1 MASLLD
7 KIRGAISGL
16 RNDTQNNLNDNQGLF
31 QRGKFTPIKSAQQ
44 SISNFAQQNPH
55 NLIVKWSSQAPSQEI
70 PYMQKTFTIPKIPVV
85 SEYVKYVAAPQAEA
99 LQKGVQSYIKIKH
112 PSVYGKPK
120 IEDFGN
126 VMGGL
131 GAINPIEPVVGGGI
145 GAIMKAVENIVN
157 KQPIDKDL
165 YSSYRQGFEFQ
176 TKLGPLSKLTS
187 TILKPVLS
195 KLNPSGM
202 QSINTYVNLANNA
215 TDKMMRDKFL
225 KLGFD
230 RFIKQVGEKTIS
242 GAIGMGTY
250 GALEEAKDWK
260 ERAYNIFKNAVLGGV
275 MEGGIRGGGQLLD
288 VGIKQGVEPYI
299 SNMIDITK
307 RNPEGGYIKIPE
319 KKMIISSKNIV
330 SELPATTEINMSAQ
344 LPSNLAKAKP
354 RYNYGSKAFIP
365 EFANDVD
372 KALYITAQKT
382 PSRLDAEYRSF
393 LKDLGFTDQDINVQ
407 GQKVRNYIKQ
417 QASISEGGDY
427 SNPAKIKVVSQMQI
441 PNAPKTINMASPQE
455 EILPA
460 NKITQ
465 NFKNSASKLL
475 GGETPKTNT
484 VNTKNVVFSPEE
496 KQRMLDELN
505 NKNKPLNYTPLNPQ
519 DPFYNI
525 ERMNIS
531 AEGKKRI
538 VDELNTIKPE
548 IEAIVGKPLTDAE
561 VIQTAKT
568 TSDDLIKTIG
578 RQKTEELA
586 ASQLRLRQKIA
597 QMAESGT
604 VDQEFIQAIKAD
616 KAFGENTA
624 RLLQK
629 RSINVDPVSSE
640 GKLKTYLINKILNVV
655 DDEDKILNASKN
667 VDWNNKEQVTEF
679 YRTFVKPTTGE
690 FLDKLRYSSM
700 LSSPNT
706 HLINISSNWQGTGLL
721 TPIQKTIEGTIDSF
735 LTGLSGGKRVR
746 TRFTGEGLAYAKG
759 YYNKQAFTD
768 AYQKLLDTFQ
778 NTKMNE
784 NPDVRSVS
792 LYTGQGLKQGIEKS
806 FDSVMLALEGMD
818 QFFKT
823 LTSSG
828 LESAYKYRQ
837 AKGIKTT
844 NIASKIDKEAEA
856 LLFRAP
862 LDQPKEGILTNA
874 LGAGGMWIKNAT
886 YSKNPLFRIVAKM
899 SFPFIN
905 IGTNLAKAGIEANP
919 VLGSVNLINNK
930 DTISAV
936 SKMIMGGVVT
946 LIGTV
951 FAIGDRIH
959 AWEPTDASKRKAQR
973 AAGILPWSI
982 TIDTPNGQQSVQ
994 FSKLHPLIGFQL
1006 GMVAAVYQAWK
1017 DNKISEDKV
1026 ELIMTAMAGTMKYI
1040 ADQTYFK
1047 NLSDFS
1053 NLTNGDV
1060 TALPSLISN
1069 YPSQLVPFR
1078 ALQGWITR
1086 IIDKYQRSPEAG
1098 ADLLTRV
1105 MQNIQSGIPG
1115 LSTSVPQRLDD
1126 YGQPIENKNR
1136 FFNAVSPIKTS
1147 PINKK
1152 QQGILDLMIARSNQ
1166 NKIINQRKTQAEQQ
1180 AKKGLVSTKV
1190 VQGKIDKKQTDL
1202 TEDIARNQVVIDHDP
1217 KAINGKYIYWDEAS
1231 GTVKT
1236 IKPEIDDEEA
1246 KKLSPTSQKLLK
1258 RSAEY
1263 KYIDKIITSRDVDPD
1278 YVQSEMKRLNID
1290 MEEATYDIKTGLS
1303 DDIQLEEI
1311 KNGIADLSGEELL
1324 NTLASYRII
1333 SEGTRKSLLTDTLI
1347 GKLED
1352 EGIIDKNTANTL
1364 KNITWDNKTKSF
1376 KMASGNTKKTS
1387 LAKFTVPSFKSSSS
1401 KGVSIKPTKLKIAPL
1416 STSTYA
1422 KISAKMPKT
1431 TTKTYTPSANK
1442 ISTKIRKPITRIK
1455 NLGSIA

>member
-1 MASLLD
+1 MAFNLLD

-16 RNDTQNNLNDNQGLF
+16 RNDVQNKLSDNSGIFQNN
-31 QRGKFTPIKSAQQ
+31 KFVPIKSAQQ
-44 SISNFAQQNPH
+44 SISNFAQQNPRKAQALLTYEPAAQAISH
-55 NLIVKWSSQAPSQEI
+55 PIKTAKASLASQNIKTPQEFATRVVKSMGKDLGIVGKNLVKQYVYNPSAPENQRLIPQGLISKSQLG
-70 PYMQKTFTIPKIPVV
+70 PKISIKDLVTGNV
-85 SEYVKYVAAPQAEA
+85 TKQQLKEISANAQNEA
-99 LQKGVQSYIKIKH
+99 LS
-112 PSVYGKPK
+112 
-120 IEDFGN
+120 FALM
-126 VMGGL
+126 MGG
-131 GAINPIEPVVGGGI
+131 
-145 GAIMKAVENIVN
+145 MKE
-157 KQPIDKDL
+157 
-165 YSSYRQGFEFQ
+165 
-176 TKLGPLSKLTS
+176 LGPEKSA
-187 TILKPVLS
+187 
-195 KLNPSGM
+195 
-202 QSINTYVNLANNA
+202 LAPNI
-215 TDKMMRDKFL
+215 
-225 KLGFD
+225 
-230 RFIKQVGEKTIS
+230 IKGKV
-242 GAIGMGTY
+242 
-250 GALEEAKDWK
+250 
-260 ERAYNIFKNAVLGGV
+260 
-275 MEGGIRGGGQLLD
+275 
-288 VGIKQGVEPYI
+288 
-299 SNMIDITK
+299 
-307 RNPEGGYIKIPE
+307 
-319 KKMIISSKNIV
+319 ISSKNIV
-330 SELPATTEINMSAQ
+330 PELSATTEINTSAQ
-344 LPSNLAKAKP
+344 LPSNLARAKP

-382 PSRLDAEYRSF
+382 PSRLDTEYRSF
-393 LKDLGFTDQDINVQ
+393 LKGLGFTDQDINIQ

-417 QASISEGGDY
+417 QAMTSEGGDY
-427 SNPAKIKVVSQMQI
+427 TNPATIKVVSQIQI
-441 PNAPKTINMASPQE
+441 PSAPKTIDVAPPQE
-455 EILPA
+455 GSIPT

-465 NFKNSASKLL
+465 NFTNSASKLV
-475 GGETPKTNT
+475 KTT
-484 VNTKNVVFSPEE
+484 FSPAE

-505 NKNKPLNYTPLNPQ
+505 NKNKSINYTPLNPQ

-538 VDELNTIKPE
+538 VDELNTMKPE
-548 IEAIVGKPLTDAE
+548 IEATVGKPLTDAE
-561 VIQTAKT
+561 VIQTAKL

-597 QMAESGT
+597 QMAEAGT
-604 VDQEFIQAIKAD
+604 VDKEFIQAIKAD
-616 KAFGENTA
+616 KTFGENTA

-629 RSINVDPVSSE
+629 RSINVDPISSE

-655 DDEDKILNASKN
+655 DDEDKILNAAKN
-667 VDWNNKEQVTEF
+667 VDWNSKEQVTEF

-735 LTGLSGGKRVR
+735 LTGLSGGKRAR
-746 TRFTGEGLAYAKG
+746 TRFAGEGLAYGKG

-768 AYQKLLDTFQ
+768 AYQKLLDTFK

-784 NPDVRSVS
+784 NPDIRSVS

-806 FDSVMLALEGMD
+806 FDSIMLALEGMD

-837 AKGIKTT
+837 TKGIKVTGL
-844 NIASKIDKEAEA
+844 ASKIDKEAEG
-856 LLFRAP
+856 LLFRSP
-862 LDQPKEGILTNA
+862 LDLPQEGILTNA

-886 YSKNPLFRIVAKM
+886 YSKNPLFRIAAKM

-905 IGTNLAKAGIEANP
+905 IGTNLAKAGVEANP
-919 VLGSVNLINNK
+919 ILGSVNLINNK
-930 DTISAV
+930 DKISAAA
-936 SKMIMGGVVT
+936 KMIMGGVVT

-982 TIDTPNGQQSVQ
+982 DIDTPSGRQNIQ
-994 FSKLHPLIGFQL
+994 FSRLHPLIGFQL

-1017 DNKISEDKV
+1017 DNKISEDQV
-1026 ELIMTAMAGTMKYI
+1026 GTIMAGMAGTMKYI

-1053 NLTNGDV
+1053 NLTNGDIE
-1060 TALPSLISN
+1060 ALPSLISN
-1069 YPSQLVPFR
+1069 YPSQMVPFR

-1086 IIDKYQRSPEAG
+1086 IIDKYQRSPETG
-1098 ADLLTRV
+1098 TDILTRV
-1105 MQNIQSGIPG
+1105 VQNIQAGLPG
-1115 LSTSVPQRLDD
+1115 LSTGVPQRLDE

-1136 FFNAVSPIKTS
+1136 IFNAFSPIKTS
-1147 PINKK
+1147 PIDKK
-1152 QQGILDLMIARSNQ
+1152 QQGILDLMVARSNQ
-1166 NKIINQRKTQAEQQ
+1166 NKIINQRRTQAEQQ
-1180 AKKGLVSTKV
+1180 AKKGLVSTTVGQK
-1190 VQGKIDKKQTDL
+1190 KIDKKQIDL
-1202 TEDIARNQVVIDHDP
+1202 TEDVARNQVVIDHEP
-1217 KAINGKYIYWDEAS
+1217 KAINGKYIYWDETS

-1263 KYIDKIITSRDVDPD
+1263 KYIDKIITSRGVDTD
-1278 YVQSEMKRLNID
+1278 YIQSEMKRLNID
-1290 MEEATYDIKTGLS
+1290 MEDATYDIKTGLS

-1311 KNGIADLSGEELL
+1311 KNGIANLSEDNLL
-1324 NTLASYRII
+1324 ETLISYRRI
-1333 SEGTRKSLLTDTLI
+1333 SEGTRKALLTDTLI
-1347 GKLED
+1347 GKLND
-1352 EGIIDKNTANTL
+1352 EGVISDDLATSL
-1364 KNITWDNKTKSF
+1364 KNINWDNKTGQFKVTPGKAKKS
-1376 KMASGNTKKTS
+1376 N
-1387 LAKFTVPSFKSSSS
+1387 LVKFTVPSFKSSSTN
-1401 KGVSIKPTKLKIAPL
+1401 KVSIKPTKLKIAPL
-1416 STSTYA
+1416 GTSAYA
-1422 KISAKMPKT
+1422 KVSVKIPKT
-1431 TTKTYTPSANK
+1431 VVKKYTPNATK